1 MNSLQPWIGPVTP
14 LATLLAGIALLFF
27 GRRLFWLF
35 VGVIGFMAG
44 WHFALGA
51 WHQGATGG
59 RLLLAVLAGLL
70 GVVLALALQKVAIA
84 LAGFA
89 VGAYLVADLLN
100 WPLGAL
106 HPGQLL
112 VVVIVGVAAAIV
124 ALMLFDLALIVL
136 SALTGAR
143 LVVEAAPLH
152 LAHELH
158 LVALVVLAVI
168 GIAVQWGWMSRG
180 PRRPA

>member
-1 MNSLQPWIGPVTP
+1 MSSLQPWIGPVTP

-44 WHFALGA
+44 WHFALGG
-51 WHQGATGG
+51 WHQTAAGG

-89 VGAYLVADLLN
+89 VGAYLIADLLN

-112 VVVIVGVAAAIV
+112 VVVIAGIVAAVV
-124 ALMLFDLALIVL
+124 ALMLFDLALVVL
-136 SALTGAR
+136 SSLTGAR
-143 LVVEAAPLH
+143 LILDAFPLH
-152 LAHELH
+152 IGHEMH
-158 LVALVVLAVI
+158 LLALVVLAVI
-168 GIAVQWGWMSRG
+168 GIAVQWRWVSQASL
-180 PRRPA
+180 RRA